1 MSARRPIMKV
11 TVARERPIMVR
22 YWKCQPYDWLMW
34 FGLAERL
41 GVVSLGVLNRDV
53 RFYKLNE

>member
-1 MSARRPIMKV
+1 MKV